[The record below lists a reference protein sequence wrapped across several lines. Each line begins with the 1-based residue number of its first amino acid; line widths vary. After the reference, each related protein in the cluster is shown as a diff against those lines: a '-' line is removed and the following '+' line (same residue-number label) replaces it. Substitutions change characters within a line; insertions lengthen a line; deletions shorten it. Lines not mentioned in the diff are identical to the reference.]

1 MDRATGLSGLLR
13 GFRLALSVEGLRPR
27 TIDDYVRSVRA
38 FAGHLGQRSPRSVT
52 PTDARAY
59 ISEFQNGHSPKTVR
73 EAQLGLRRFFRFLLQ
88 EGEIRDD
95 PTKDVKLLSFRTDPQ
110 PTYAEAEVKR
120 LLLVCSRKTRNGIRD
135 HALLVTL
142 FDTGVRVGELVS
154 MGLPNWERR
163 TARVEGKT
171 GVREIP
177 MGMATL
183 QAVDR
188 YARRWGITEPPLWR
202 GKKGALTGS
211 GVLQIVRRLCR
222 RADVP
227 HKGVHAFRRAAA
239 AQMKRLGM
247 NDSDIL
253 EVMGW
258 RSVEMLRR
266 YTAAVAEELA
276 HQAHRR
282 CSPGDALQIG

>member
-13 GFRLALSVEGLRPR
+13 GFRLALSVEGLKPR
-27 TIDDYVRSVRA
+27 TIDDYVRSVQA
-38 FAGHLGQRSPRSVT
+38 FAGHLGQRSPRSIT
-52 PTDARAY
+52 PTDVRAY

-88 EGEIRDD
+88 EGEVRSD
-95 PTKDVKLLSFRTDPQ
+95 PMREMRLPTCRVDPQ
-110 PTYAEAEVKR
+110 PTYSEAEVKR
-120 LLLVCSRKTRNGIRD
+120 LILVCDHKTRTGTRD
-135 HALLVTL
+135 RAMLLTL

-154 MGLPNWERR
+154 MGLPNWEHR
-163 TARVEGKT
+163 TVRVEGKT
-171 GVREIP
+171 GVREVP
-177 MGMATL
+177 LGMATL
-183 QAVDR
+183 QALDR
-188 YARRWGITEPPLWR
+188 YVRRWAITESPFWR
-202 GKKGALTGS
+202 GKKGAVTGS
-211 GVLQIVRRLCR
+211 GVLQIIRRLSR

>member
-1 MDRATGLSGLLR
+1 LSGLLR